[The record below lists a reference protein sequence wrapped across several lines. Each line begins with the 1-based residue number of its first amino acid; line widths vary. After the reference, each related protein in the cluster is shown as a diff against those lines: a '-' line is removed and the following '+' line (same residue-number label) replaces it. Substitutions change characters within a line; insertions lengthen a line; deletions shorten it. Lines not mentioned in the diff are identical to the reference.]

1 MFPHINSH
9 ILCIHGQRDHRHRP
23 QHTPAWRY
31 LGLKSLSTASL
42 LFCLWH
48 PLHTRWD
55 QINQLLIPCQAL
67 KQKLLTAP
75 APDVVRVP
83 LLTPQST
90 LKHFSE
96 PLQLPPCVLIPV
108 FNSPFD
114 ASPGPANFAFQINLI
129 LSNSLCQQQ
138 CHLLH
143 SVLSDSSSA
152 VICFPSCSQRTK
164 TQLSSWLTEPVT
176 TVPCLRL
183 YSCPHPTFPY
193 FAVLQTLRPSLVHLS
208 TLLTL

>member
-1 MFPHINSH
+1 MIQLYTVFPHINSH
-9 ILCIHGQRDHRHRP
+9 ILCILRQRDHRHRS

-48 PLHTRWD
+48 PLHTVWD

-67 KQKLLTAP
+67 KQKLPTAP

-90 LKHFSE
+90 FKHFSE
-96 PLQLPPCVLIPV
+96 PLQPPPCVLIPV

-114 ASPGPANFAFQINLI
+114 ASPGPANFAFQINLTFPTV
-129 LSNSLCQQQ
+129 
-138 CHLLH
+138 
-143 SVLSDSSSA
+143 SVSSSA
-152 VICFPSCSQRTK
+152 ISF
-164 TQLSSWLTEPVT
+164 TQSSLTPHLQWSAFQATVRGQKHNCHHGLQSLSLLFRVYISTAAP
-176 TVPCLRL
+176 
-183 YSCPHPTFPY
+183 
-193 FAVLQTLRPSLVHLS
+193 
-208 TLLTL
+208 TLLSLTLLFSRHWDLLGSS